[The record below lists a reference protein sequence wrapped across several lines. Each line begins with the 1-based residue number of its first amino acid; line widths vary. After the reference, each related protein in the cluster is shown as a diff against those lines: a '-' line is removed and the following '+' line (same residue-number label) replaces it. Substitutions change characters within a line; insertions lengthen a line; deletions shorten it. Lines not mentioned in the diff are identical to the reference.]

1 MGSTDTAC
9 EEQGAGAVLDR
20 LANRVEIAV
29 ANTAGILQTGIPR
42 AGFGTLD
49 LRGRAAV
56 GSKQRG
62 TAAASRET
70 REQSDRQC
78 QLHGGLAWRGQ
89 LRQSMFHGR
98 FPVNQLLGRREY
110 AMPQRSKVN
119 SKWHERNHSRDMSPV
134 AKIVA
139 ALRYGLR
146 PARAFS
152 RLQRSKRMSCESM
165 TKLQA
170 CHAFF
175 LNDFTP
181 RRLTR
186 RVRERT
192 ATSHR
197 RTCRRPSGG
206 PHRNGVGRIR
216 QFTERFA
223 ARRVPAPAPATRAR
237 RTSQYRYRIH
247 RNFY

>member
-1 MGSTDTAC
+1 
-9 EEQGAGAVLDR
+9 
-20 LANRVEIAV
+20 
-29 ANTAGILQTGIPR
+29 
-42 AGFGTLD
+42 
-49 LRGRAAV
+49 
-56 GSKQRG
+56 
-62 TAAASRET
+62 
-70 REQSDRQC
+70 
-78 QLHGGLAWRGQ
+78 LHGGLAWRGQ

-170 CHAFF
+170 SHAFF

-192 ATSHR
+192 ASSHR
-197 RTCRRPSGG
+197 RTCRRPAGG
-206 PHRNGVGRIR
+206 PHRNGAGRIR

-223 ARRVPAPAPATRAR
+223 ARRVPAPAPAMRAR
-237 RTSQYRYRIH
+237 RTSQYRYRHSSEFLLIDRPIGIGPIFISALAH
-247 RNFY
+247 SDSRLTPHSSCHESKRRDLFVKRGTADADPRGGFRDASVAGHECVAQKAALPLGERVRI